1 MSHIHELQFVEKG
14 GVQCSTL
21 GCHVYYSEEHI
32 IKILERL
39 ANENAS
45 QQGVQLT
52 GLHCPECGVL
62 SFAGR
67 SCNQCGFPYLRP
79 ATNA

>member
-1 MSHIHELQFVEKG
+1 MSHIHKLQFIEKG

-32 IKILERL
+32 IQILERL

-45 QQGVQLT
+45 QQSVEQTICEHGRNIT
-52 GLHCPECGVL
+52 KFHCVDCGTIPL
-62 SFAGR
+62 G
-67 SCNQCGFPYLRP
+67 
-79 ATNA
+79 

>member
-39 ANENAS
+39 ANENTS
-45 QQGVQLT
+45 QHSVQADGAT
-52 GLHCPECGVL
+52 PWACKCDWVNDANNNIQCVVCGTHH
-62 SFAGR
+62 R
-67 SCNQCGFPYLRP
+67 
-79 ATNA
+79 